1 MKKFIRLT
9 ILIICVLTLFYTCH
23 NNKVADF
30 EVINES
36 KSIIDSVKIS
46 CSGTNYR
53 NKSVIT
59 KLLPKERSTLTL
71 NMNDVKKID
80 GNYFIEIFKKAKNTN
95 KAFGYYSN
103 GCPTNSIYKLIIKKD
118 TILVKERM
126 K

>member
-9 ILIICVLTLFYTCH
+9 ISIICVLTLFYTCH

-30 EVINES
+30 EIINES

-59 KLLPKERSTLTL
+59 KLLPKERSKLTL
-71 NMNDVKKID
+71 NMNDVKKLMVITLLK
-80 GNYFIEIFKKAKNTN
+80 YSKKQKTQIRLLAIIVMVVLQIVSTSLLLKKIQYWSKN
-95 KAFGYYSN
+95 A
-103 GCPTNSIYKLIIKKD
+103 
-118 TILVKERM
+118 
-126 K
+126 